1 MEAAMEEKT
10 VRVSQVTRRLVI
22 GALLALLAFGLLIG
36 AGRPAPQ
43 DDGIQVTFKQ
53 LNWLGPGKT
62 VRFPSSRVAV
72 AELAF
77 NSSATDKLVGQGSF
91 VNLVIQVPG
100 RAGREWV
107 VQNLFLRYEDE
118 NFLLGSNPSVQFPLP
133 TPNAVRVP
141 RLSYHL
147 SVTPEPL
154 AVAPSGSLLQ
164 ARVASM
170 NYQVGGLVNGGS
182 DKSSYPLQ
190 VRPWVGIQPSEDKIV
205 AQQQMQTAAIKVPAG
220 NVVAINEGTNGCAPA
235 GVARSIQYM
244 LDNQGTHLGISA
256 QDIYNELYGDMGTTA
271 ANGTASGQAIA
282 NGKGQF
288 TGNHNLNINTNLSMA
303 GIGNIGGAMNTLN
316 GGGDVEVLIQ
326 WPNGSGH
333 VAMITSIVALPGG
346 GYQITYVDDPTQGD
360 GVAQNEQVTITVD
373 GNGNLTSGGT
383 GSIVGLLTETLNPP
397 VQQQPQQP
405 VPIGQTTNSGP
416 GR

>member
-1 MEAAMEEKT
+1 MEEKT
-10 VRVSQVTRRLVI
+10 VRMQVTRRVVI
-22 GALLALLAFGLLIG
+22 GVLLALLAFGLLIG
-36 AGRPAPQ
+36 ASRPAPQ

-62 VRFPSSRVAV
+62 VRFPASRVAV

-77 NSSATDKLVGQGSF
+77 NSSATDKLIGQGSF

-118 NFLLGSNPSVQFPLP
+118 SFLLGSNPSVQFPLP
-133 TPNAVRVP
+133 TPNAVRV
-141 RLSYHL
+141 RQLGYQL
-147 SVTPEPL
+147 AVTPEPL
-154 AVAPSGSLLQ
+154 AEAPSGSLSR
-164 ARVASM
+164 ARVEPM
-170 NYQVGGLVNGGS
+170 DYQVGGFVNGGS
-182 DKSSYPLQ
+182 EKSDFPLRI
-190 VRPWVGIQPSEDKIV
+190 RPWVGVRPDREGKLVMAMQQASIKI
-205 AQQQMQTAAIKVPAG
+205 APA
-220 NVVAINEGTNGCAPA
+220 NVVAINEGMNGCAPA

-244 LDNQGTHLGISA
+244 LDNQGTKLGISA

-288 TGNHNLNINTNLSMA
+288 TGNHNLNINTNLSMN
-303 GIGNIGGAMNTLN
+303 GIGNIGNAMNTLN
-316 GGGDVEVLIQ
+316 GGGDVEVLIT
-326 WPNGSGH
+326 WPDGSGH
-333 VAMITSIVALPGG
+333 VAMITSIVSLPGG

-373 GNGNLTSGGT
+373 GTGKLTSGGT

-397 VQQQPQQP
+397 VQQPPQQP
-405 VPIGQTTNSGP
+405 VPIGQTTSGP